1 MTKNSHFLNKS
12 GDENLLASVFCSTF
26 AASNEKPTETMKKI
40 LIMVTIMTS
49 MVLASCNVTRV
60 VTNESQ
66 YVQKGDT
73 SVLIQTRIVETYD
86 ASRK

>member
-1 MTKNSHFLNKS
+1 MK
-12 GDENLLASVFCSTF
+12 DERNRI
-26 AASNEKPTETMKKI
+26 MKKI
-40 LIMVTIMTS
+40 IIMATIMTS

-86 ASRK
+86 ATKR

>member
-1 MTKNSHFLNKS
+1 
-12 GDENLLASVFCSTF
+12 
-26 AASNEKPTETMKKI
+26 MKKI
-40 LIMVTIMTS
+40 LIMATI
-49 MVLASCNVTRV
+49 LASVLFARCNVTRV

-86 ASRK
+86 ATKR